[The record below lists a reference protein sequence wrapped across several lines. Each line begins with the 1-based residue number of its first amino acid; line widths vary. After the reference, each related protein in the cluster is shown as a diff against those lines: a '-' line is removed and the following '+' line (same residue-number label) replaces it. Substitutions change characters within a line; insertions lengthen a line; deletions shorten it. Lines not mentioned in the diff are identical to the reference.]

1 MRGFECNRRREE
13 PTKGG
18 VAARMPSDN
27 GKQINPLVCIK
38 AMSNDAL
45 EAATGTT
52 EANTGERGEEGGGW
66 PQLPLL
72 LTPTSP
78 PPINQPPLTSPP
90 ISTAPGTTLPPPFS
104 SSRPLPTHDGPCTV
118 LHRWGCWSWVG
129 LLVTGG
135 AAGHRWGCRSQVGLL
150 VTGGAAGHRWG
161 CWSEVGL
168 LVTGGAAGHRWGC
181 WSQVGL
187 LVTGGLLVL
196 DGAAGHRWGCWSQV
210 GLLVT
215 GGAAGHSAW
224 CWRDGAGAGAGASDW
239 LRCWCWCWR
248 LPLVLVPGA
257 GVTALELVLVLA
269 AGAGAGACAGAGA
282 WCWRLALVL
291 VPRAGGWRWWLALVL
306 VAGAGGWRWCWCWYL
321 VLAAGAGAGAGAG
334 GWRWRWC
341 WCLVA
346 VASCS
351 CRLLTHP
358 SLLSHRCL
366 GHPSLPCLRGM
377 HSRLL
382 VYGLPRSLPPLPRS
396 LALPCLPCIEGRQ
409 CAALHSSF
417 PPTTTPLQ
425 TLHMDVWGPTRV
437 HGQDHKRYFLLV
449 VGDYTRYTTVFPL
462 QSKADVQEA
471 VSFPPASLRNFV
483 VRRAS
488 PSRSRIRPL
497 RGRMGL
503 LSVALAKSWRDLAYT
518 ALDGGGWRCV
528 SVSGLGHALPCLRYH
543 RVFLGF
549 PTDTTPCL
557 FYHPSSRRIQSSY
570 DITFDESVYFYRL
583 HPHASSS
590 VPPPPLFLVPGPPP
604 VDPLP
609 LQGPTPSGVSQVDPP
624 PLVEPLEVSF
634 DTSGPTEGGYP
645 AAHDTAANRRSPRL
659 ETPPGFP
666 PRLSSPPLPPV
677 AVDSG
682 AFGGGDTGGADS
694 GGAGP
699 GVADSPGIES
709 TNWSLLLPTLRR

>member
-1 MRGFECNRRREE
+1 MPTRSPCPPVLPLLPPLLRCWRKKDHPSARRKGPGVRDSALVCSGWWRGDWLCAMRGFECNRRREE

-18 VAARMPSDN
+18 VAAGMPSDN

-239 LRCWCWCWR
+239 LRCCWCWCWR
-248 LPLVLVPGA
+248 LALVLVPGA

-269 AGAGAGACAGAGA
+269 ASAGAGA
-282 WCWRLALVL
+282 WCWRLALEL
-291 VPRAGGWRWWLALVL
+291 VPGAGGWRWCWCLVL
-306 VAGAGGWRWCWCWYL
+306 AAGAGGWRWCWWLVLAAGDGAGAGTWCWRLALELVL
-321 VLAAGAGAGAGAG
+321 VLAAGAGAGAGA
-334 GWRWRWC
+334 WWLLR
-341 WCLVA
+341 LVR
-346 VASCS
+346 VAF
-351 CRLLTHP
+351 
-358 SLLSHRCL
+358 SH
-366 GHPSLPCLRGM
+366 
-377 HSRLL
+377 
-382 VYGLPRSLPPLPRS
+382 
-396 LALPCLPCIEGRQ
+396 
-409 CAALHSSF
+409 
-417 PPTTTPLQ
+417 T
-425 TLHMDVWGPTRV
+425 
-437 HGQDHKRYFLLV
+437 
-449 VGDYTRYTTVFPL
+449 
-462 QSKADVQEA
+462 
-471 VSFPPASLRNFV
+471 
-483 VRRAS
+483 
-488 PSRSRIRPL
+488 
-497 RGRMGL
+497 
-503 LSVALAKSWRDLAYT
+503 
-518 ALDGGGWRCV
+518 
-528 SVSGLGHALPCLRYH
+528 
-543 RVFLGF
+543 
-549 PTDTTPCL
+549 
-557 FYHPSSRRIQSSY
+557 
-570 DITFDESVYFYRL
+570 
-583 HPHASSS
+583 
-590 VPPPPLFLVPGPPP
+590 
-604 VDPLP
+604 
-609 LQGPTPSGVSQVDPP
+609 
-624 PLVEPLEVSF
+624 
-634 DTSGPTEGGYP
+634 
-645 AAHDTAANRRSPRL
+645 
-659 ETPPGFP
+659 
-666 PRLSSPPLPPV
+666 RLSSRTTVLVTPPCRACAACTLVSLSMASLGLCPRSR
-677 AVDSG
+677 ARLHCR
-682 AFGGGDTGGADS
+682 AFPASRGGSAPLFT
-694 GGAGP
+694 P
-699 GVADSPGIES
+699 HF
-709 TNWSLLLPTLRR
+709 L